1 MSSEP
6 IRQINPL
13 SPEYVTR
20 KVFPA
25 GDWALDEPEA
35 SRAVVGSG
43 QRILW
48 ADGESLL
55 IVGDTGNGKSTLTQ
69 NIIRASIGLIPDV
82 IGLQV
87 RQFRRV
93 LYIAAD
99 RPSQIRYSFRRM
111 VNEQTRQ
118 TWNDRV
124 YVHHGPPD
132 FALNE
137 EPHKLLP
144 FVREL
149 SEKLDREPFDCMVI
163 DSLKD
168 VVSEIDDNEAGIRIN
183 HALQTVCQQGI
194 QLSANLH
201 PRKIALVKGV
211 APAPGLDDVNGNKNI
226 IAGAGS
232 VAFIGSP
239 QQGIS
244 PFYHLKSPSERID
257 GIGLRFDKPT
267 GNISITELGL

>member
-1 MSSEP
+1 MTAP
-6 IRQINPL
+6 LHIYPL

-25 GDWALDEPEA
+25 GDWALDEPET

-55 IVGDTGNGKSTLTQ
+55 ICGDTGNGKSTLTQ
-69 NIIRASIGLIPDV
+69 NIIRAGIGLTPNV
-82 IGLQV
+82 VGLEV
-87 RQFRRV
+87 RQFKRV

-111 VNEQTRQ
+111 VNETNRQ
-118 TWNDRV
+118 RWNDRV
-124 YVHHGPPD
+124 YIHHGPPD

-137 EPHKLLP
+137 EPHRLLP
-144 FVREL
+144 FIREL
-149 SEKLDREPFDCMVI
+149 AEKLNKEPFDCLAI

-168 VVSEIDDNEAGIRIN
+168 IVSEIDDNEAGIRIN

-201 PRKIALVKGV
+201 PRKIGLVKGV
-211 APAPGLDDVNGNKNI
+211 APLPGLDDVNGNKNI
-226 IAGAGS
+226 IAGSGS
-232 VAFIGSP
+232 VAFIGHAVDGNSP
-239 QQGIS
+239 L
-244 PFYHLKSPSERID
+244 YHLKSPSERID
-257 GIGLRFDKPT
+257 GLSLHFDRPSGDITYKVMGL
-267 GNISITELGL
+267 